1 MIFVLTG
8 AGVQDSVPTWSAY
21 LFCVEE
27 KFPIL
32 FDLETPTPQIQVSD
46 ERFTFLRTFCR
57 ILQNSPRDAETSGSR
72 STSKK

>member
-8 AGVQDSVPTWSAY
+8 AGVRDSVPTWSAS

-32 FDLETPTPQIQVSD
+32 FDLETPRPQIQVS
-46 ERFTFLRTFCR
+46 
-57 ILQNSPRDAETSGSR
+57 
-72 STSKK
+72 